1 MRDLHIALGWFVVIS
16 NLLVGAW
23 SLAAHWQSIL
33 RRRELWFGIAVAEVA
48 IAVQV
53 ALGVAYQQSSGL
65 EASGVHLFYGFVALT
80 VVGIIYSYRQQLE
93 PHRYLLYGG
102 GSLFLAGLAL
112 RSVFNATQTAGL

>member
-1 MRDLHIALGWFVVIS
+1 MRDLHVALGWFVVMS
-16 NLLVGAW
+16 NLVVGAW
-23 SLAAHWQSIL
+23 SLTAHRYEVVRQ
-33 RRRELWFGIAVAEVA
+33 RALWLAIAVAEVA

-53 ALGVAYQQSSGL
+53 ALGVAYQQSSGI

-112 RSVFNATQTAGL
+112 RSVFNAAQVAAL